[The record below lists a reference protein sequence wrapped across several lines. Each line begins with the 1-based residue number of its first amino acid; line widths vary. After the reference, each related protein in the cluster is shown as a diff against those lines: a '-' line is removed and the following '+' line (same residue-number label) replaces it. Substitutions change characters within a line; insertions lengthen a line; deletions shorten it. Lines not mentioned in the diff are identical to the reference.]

1 MVHVLRH
8 HALER
13 LMLFNGNLLLAIL
26 ESTVGKVS
34 CLSVHV
40 TKCAAERI
48 VCVLDY
54 NGVRKILCITLS
66 CCFPYT
72 CYFYESYSVD
82 IVTRPMTFG
91 TERSSLNCYGCQ
103 LNCCT

>member
-1 MVHVLRH
+1 
-8 HALER
+8 
-13 LMLFNGNLLLAIL
+13 MLFNGNLLLAIL

-34 CLSVHV
+34 CLSVRI
-40 TKCAAERI
+40 TKCAAEHI

-54 NGVRKILCITLS
+54 SGVRRILYITLS

-72 CYFYESYSVD
+72 CYFYGSFSVD
-82 IVTRPMTFG
+82 INVTGPMTFG
-91 TERSSLNCYGCQ
+91 TERSGLNCYGCQ